1 MVKTSMN
8 SAFIL
13 KTKVNV
19 IATTMCPNMFKS
31 EVSKKKLTKLV
42 MIMKALGILVLAI
55 GFVQAEQ
62 EKEQSKNIIR
72 ILFEC
77 TKNPDSSDL
86 CWRLNEAF
94 PNLEFPENHL
104 NDPLGLDPPPQEN
117 LDLSTFVDEFEQ
129 RTKLPT
135 EGMDEETIHYM
146 YELYKSM
153 SDLIPITQKC
163 LNILIKT

>member
-1 MVKTSMN
+1 MG
-8 SAFIL
+8 
-13 KTKVNV
+13 
-19 IATTMCPNMFKS
+19 
-31 EVSKKKLTKLV
+31 V
-42 MIMKALGILVLAI
+42 MKMKALFILVLVI
-55 GFVQAEQ
+55 GLVQAEQ
-62 EKEQSKNIIR
+62 EEEQSKNIIR

-129 RTKLPT
+129 RTKFQRKVWMKKPFIACT
-135 EGMDEETIHYM
+135 SST
-146 YELYKSM
+146 KAC
-153 SDLIPITQKC
+153 LI
-163 LNILIKT
+163 

>member
-1 MVKTSMN
+1 MVVAMT
-8 SAFIL
+8 L
-13 KTKVNV
+13 TLV
-19 IATTMCPNMFKS
+19 FK
-31 EVSKKKLTKLV
+31 
-42 MIMKALGILVLAI
+42 MKALFILVLVI
-55 GFVQAEQ
+55 GLVQAEQ
-62 EKEQSKNIIR
+62 EEEQSKNIIR

-135 EGMDEETIHYM
+135 EGMDEETIHCM

-153 SDLIPITQKC
+153 SDLTPITQKC
-163 LNILIKT
+163 LDILIETQVEEFLY